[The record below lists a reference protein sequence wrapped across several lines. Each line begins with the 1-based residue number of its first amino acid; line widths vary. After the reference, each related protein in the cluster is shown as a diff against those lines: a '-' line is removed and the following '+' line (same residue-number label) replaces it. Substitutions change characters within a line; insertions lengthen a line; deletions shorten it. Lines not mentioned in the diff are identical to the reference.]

1 MYGLVNQAIESLVK
15 ERFGHHTWQAICQLA
30 EVEAPT
36 FVAMQ
41 SYPDPLTYRLVGA
54 ASEVLGLSP
63 EAVLEAFGEYW
74 VLYTAEQGYGDML
87 AMAGSTLP
95 VFLQNLDLLHNIV
108 GNAMPNLLPPMF
120 SCSDISAQSLVLHY
134 HSKRAGLAPM
144 VVGLLKGLGK
154 RFGLQCRVEQLTH
167 KTADSG
173 HDSFLVKW

>member
-15 ERFGHHTWQAICQLA
+15 ERFGQHKWQAIRQQA
-30 EVEAPT
+30 EVEGPV

-41 SYPDPLTYRLVGA
+41 SYPDSLTYRLVEV
-54 ASEVLGLSP
+54 ASDVLGLPP
-63 EAVLEAFGEYW
+63 ETVLEAFGEYW

-87 AMAGSTLP
+87 AMAGDSLP

-108 GNAMPNLLPPMF
+108 GNAMPNLSPPMF
-120 SCSDISAQSLVLHY
+120 SCSEVSAQSLVLHY

-144 VVGLLKGLGK
+144 VIGLLKGLGK
-154 RFGLQCRVEQLTH
+154 RFGLECQIEQLTH
-167 KTADSG
+167 KTVGG